1 MFSSL
6 WRRQSSSRNVAPDER
21 SVART
26 NAPVLRFRGELQLET
41 DGSAA
46 PDYVAGDPYH
56 RICVFAVDG
65 GGHAVV
71 IEFHQGTTCTID
83 GEVVQSVEELDDF
96 FCVHAAEQFPEMT
109 TGNDPASLDRER
121 RILAGYDQ
129 QVMEIVRSLGG
140 KPVPPSSAV
149 GRQDVSGD
157 ANRAGKN
164 PHAPGADGDPDVG

>member
-1 MFSSL
+1 M
-6 WRRQSSSRNVAPDER
+6 
-21 SVART
+21 
-26 NAPVLRFRGELQLET
+26 
-41 DGSAA
+41 
-46 PDYVAGDPYH
+46 
-56 RICVFAVDG
+56 FAVDG

-121 RILAGYDQ
+121 RILAGYDR

-140 KPVPPSSAV
+140 KPLPPSSAV